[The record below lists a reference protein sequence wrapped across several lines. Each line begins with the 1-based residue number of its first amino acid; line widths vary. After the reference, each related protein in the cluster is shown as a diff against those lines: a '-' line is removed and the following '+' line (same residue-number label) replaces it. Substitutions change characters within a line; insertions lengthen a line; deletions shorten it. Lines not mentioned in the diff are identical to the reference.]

1 LKNKKTLILIFA
13 LALVATACSGTATPC
28 DEVDITTGD
37 NGLQILVDVNLH
49 LLSRRILTI

>member
-1 LKNKKTLILIFA
+1 MKNKKTLILIFA

-37 NGLQILVDVNLH
+37 NGLPDLGGC
-49 LLSRRILTI
+49 